1 MSDSICTADAC
12 FAWLSARIPNGAALI
27 HGSDA
32 FPDIEGQ
39 VLFYQRRDGVFVV
52 AQITGLPIEQASC
65 DASIFAIHIH
75 SGGSCTGNET
85 DPFADAGTHDNP
97 KDCPHPSHA
106 GDLPPLFGNDG
117 YAWGAVFT
125 NRFAVS
131 DVIGKTVIIHRQ
143 PDDFTTQPAGNAG
156 AKIACGVISNIHA

>member
-12 FAWLSARIPNGAALI
+12 FAWLSARTPNGTALI

-52 AQITGLPIEQASC
+52 AQITGLPIEQDSC
-65 DASIFAIHIH
+65 DPAIFAMHIH
-75 SGGSCTGNET
+75 DGDSCTGNET

-125 NRFAVS
+125 NRFLWCHFKYTRL
-131 DVIGKTVIIHRQ
+131 KTLSHIFFILPLYLVYSSVLR
-143 PDDFTTQPAGNAG
+143 
-156 AKIACGVISNIHA
+156 CGVTGT